1 LIAGPRAAIDWVDLC
16 MSTLQQRP
24 VALVVDCEPEQSELT
39 TEILESLGH
48 EVHVAASQHESEQ
61 RLRDTLYDY
70 ALVDLEI
77 PWADGRD
84 PKIERGLNLISHAAK
99 LPLARRP
106 GVIATTA
113 LGRDHEL
120 CRRAF
125 HAGADDFL
133 KKPYDRESEWP
144 APRVRRLLAHP
155 RRRRAHGSAP
165 SSIKAPEQARELGPE
180 IVLIGNEHRRRSEVA
195 IDGRRIELARQ
206 QFQLFVRLC
215 AHAHAHPGK
224 FLPLRSLP
232 GLTNGHRQALG
243 RVRRAFDQQLPGF
256 WPTMSERDG
265 SGGVRLRIGP
275 SNISLDPRLD
285 GELAELF
292 TAR

>member
-1 LIAGPRAAIDWVDLC
+1 MDVC
-16 MSTLQQRP
+16 MTTLQSRP

-39 TEILESLGH
+39 AEILESLGH
-48 EVHVAASQHESEQ
+48 EVHTAASQREAEQ
-61 RLRDTLYDY
+61 RLQDTLYDY
-70 ALVDLEI
+70 ALVDLQI
-77 PWADGRD
+77 PWARGRD

-144 APRVRRLLAHP
+144 APRIRRLLAQP
-155 RRRRAHGSAP
+155 RRLRSRGP
-165 SSIKAPEQARELGPE
+165 SLAMLAREPVREHGPE
-180 IVLIGNEHRRRSEVA
+180 IVLIGNEHRRRSEVT
-195 IDGRRIELARQ
+195 IDGHRIALARQ
-206 QFQLFVRLC
+206 QFHLFVHLC
-215 AHAHAHPGK
+215 AHAHAHPGQ
-224 FLPLRSLP
+224 FLALRSLP
-232 GLTNGHRQALG
+232 GLASGHRQALG
-243 RVRRAFDQQLPGF
+243 RVRRAFDEQLPGF
-256 WPTMSERDG
+256 WLTVAERDRC
-265 SGGVRLRIGP
+265 GGVRLRIGP

-285 GELAELF
+285 DALAGLF
-292 TAR
+292 GPPRPA